1 MIQKYHYKEFF
12 LIYLNK
18 LAKRKHNVRRIFY
31 IGNHLGFLFLV
42 RNHVQI
48 ASNAYEAARESHAL
62 VICTEWDEFKV
73 KKEKLINLND
83 K

>member
-1 MIQKYHYKEFF
+1 M
-12 LIYLNK
+12 
-18 LAKRKHNVRRIFY
+18 
-31 IGNHLGFLFLV
+31 GFLFLV